1 MKRVQTIGITLIIA
15 LILSTANSSACTGV
29 YVGKDASTDG
39 SILIARSED
48 QSTGAYNKLFF
59 TVPRIENK
67 PGRTMDDPINGF
79 SLPLPATTFHY
90 TVLQDYTEGDDG
102 PYPASCVNEYGVT
115 VIGTV
120 SASPKEEVLKADPFV
135 EAGLREAVLPA
146 AVDCSVKT
154 AKEGVAL
161 LTSIVD
167 KYGSA
172 EGNIVFIGDQKEA
185 WIVEIYSGHQ
195 WCAQKMPSDK
205 VAVFGNQFM
214 IGYVDPADTGNVMY
228 SKELFSLA
236 DKNGWTT
243 KIDGKV
249 SLAATYG
256 EPLDDYSNMR
266 TWGGHYLL
274 APSTA
279 GTYDSNKYYDLFYKP
294 DKKVSA
300 LDVMN
305 VERFRYEGTPLDV
318 TLPGNA
324 DLRVIGVERSSDI
337 HLAQIRDNYP
347 AAISTIQ
354 WLCMGNAEH
363 SVFLPALN
371 NITDTNKAYKVD
383 TSSYDPSSAY
393 WKFKR
398 IDALSEQN
406 RKYYGKGAR
415 DCWSYYENTMYD
427 RMINTE
433 WNKIADLYQKDPKA
447 AAAYSTKLADTMA
460 RQAMDESDQMFN
472 AQLTY
477 IMDYTGHKPG
487 KQMTPFEASVP
498 LRYAADNAGYTLN
511 WAGKDQPLTL
521 TKGNTVYTV
530 TVGST
535 DYAVKTGTAAETKAA
550 MSQAPTVF
558 NGATFV
564 PLSFVKGLK

>member
-1 MKRVQTIGITLIIA
+1 MKRFRIIGMTLVIA
-15 LILSTANSSACTGV
+15 LILSTASVFACTGV
-29 YVGKDASTDG
+29 YVGKDVSADG

-48 QSTGAYNKLFF
+48 QANGAYNKLFF
-59 TVPRIENK
+59 AVPRIENQ

-79 SLPLPATTFHY
+79 SLPLPATTFQY
-90 TVLQDYTEGDDG
+90 TALQDYAEGDDG

-120 SASPKEEVLKADPFV
+120 SAYPKEEVLKVDPFV
-135 EAGLREAVLPA
+135 DAGLREPVLPA

-154 AKEGVAL
+154 AREGVEL
-161 LTSIVD
+161 LASIVE

-172 EGNIVFIGDQKEA
+172 EGNIIFIGDQKEA

-205 VAVFGNQFM
+205 VAVFGNQYM
-214 IGYVDPADTGNVMY
+214 IGYVDPADTENVMC
-228 SKELFSLA
+228 SKDLFSLA

-243 KIDGKV
+243 KVDGKV

-256 EPLDDYSNMR
+256 EPLDDNPNMR

-279 GTYDSNKYYDLFYKP
+279 GTYDSKKYYDLFYTP

-318 TLPGNA
+318 TLPGNEA
-324 DLRVIGVERSSDI
+324 FRVIGVERSSDI
-337 HLAQIRDNYP
+337 HIAQIRDDYP

-383 TSSYDPSSAY
+383 GSVYDPNGAY

-398 IDALSEQN
+398 IDGLSEQN
-406 RKYYGKGAR
+406 RTYYGKGAR
-415 DCWSYYENTMYD
+415 DCWSYYENAMYN

-433 WNKIADLYQKDPKA
+433 WKKIADLYKKDPKA
-447 AAAYSTKLADTMA
+447 AAAYSTKLADDMA
-460 RQAMDESDQMFN
+460 VQAMNQSDQMFN
-472 AQLTY
+472 DQFTY
-477 IMDYTGHKPG
+477 IMDVTGHSPSKEI
-487 KQMTPFEASVP
+487 TPFEASVP
-498 LRYAADNAGYTLN
+498 LRYAADNAGYTVK
-511 WAGKDQPLTL
+511 WAGKDQPITL
-521 TKGNTVYTV
+521 TKGDTVYTV
-530 TVGST
+530 TVGSA
-535 DYAVKTGTAAETKAA
+535 DYTVKTGSSAEAKAS
-550 MSQAPTVF
+550 MSLAPSLF
-558 NGATFV
+558 NGSAFV
-564 PLSFVKGLK
+564 PLSFAKSLK

>member
-1 MKRVQTIGITLIIA
+1 MRRFRTIAITLIFA
-15 LILSTANSSACTGV
+15 LALTTASAFACTGV
-29 YVGKDASTDG
+29 YVGKDVSADG
-39 SILIARSED
+39 STLIARSED

-59 TVPRIENK
+59 NVPRIEK
-67 PGRTMDDPINGF
+67 QPGRTMDDPINGF
-79 SLPLPATTFHY
+79 SLPLPDTTFKY
-90 TVLQDYTEGDDG
+90 TTLQDYAEGDDG

-120 SASPKEEVLKADPFV
+120 SADPKEEVLKVDPFV
-135 EAGLREAVLPA
+135 DAGLREAVLPA
-146 AVDCSVKT
+146 AISCSVKT
-154 AKEGVAL
+154 AKEGVER

-172 EGNIVFIGDQKEA
+172 EGNIVMIGDQKEA

-195 WCAQKMPSDK
+195 WCAQKMPADK
-205 VAVFGNQFM
+205 VAVFGNEFM
-214 IGYVDPADTGNVMY
+214 IGYVDPADTENAMY
-228 SKELFSLA
+228 SKDLFTLA

-249 SLAATYG
+249 HLAATYG
-256 EPLDDYSNMR
+256 APLDDYAHMR

-279 GTYDSNKYYDLFYKP
+279 GTYDAKKYYDLFYKP

-347 AAISTIQ
+347 AAVSTIQ

-363 SVFLPALN
+363 SIFLPALN
-371 NITDTNKAYKVD
+371 NITDTNHAYKID
-383 TSSYDPSSAY
+383 GSTYDPNSAY

-398 IDALSEQN
+398 IDGLSEQN
-406 RKYYGKGAR
+406 RIYYGQGAR
-415 DCWSYYENTMYD
+415 DCWSYYENTMYN
-427 RMINTE
+427 RMMNTE
-433 WNKIADLYQKDPKA
+433 WDKIADMYKKDPKA
-447 AAAYSTKLADTMA
+447 ASAYSTKLASDMA
-460 RQAMDESDQMFN
+460 QQAMSQSDELFST
-472 AQLTY
+472 QLTY
-477 IMDYTGHKPG
+477 IMDFTGHKPA
-487 KQMTPFEASVP
+487 KQMTPFEASVS
-498 LRYAADNAGYTLN
+498 LRYAADNAGYTLK
-511 WAGKDQPLTL
+511 WDGKDKPLTL
-521 TKGNTVYTV
+521 TKGNTTYTI
-530 TVGST
+530 TVGGT
-535 DYAVKTGTAAETKAA
+535 DYTVKTGTVETKAT
-550 MSQAPTVF
+550 MSLAPTVF
-558 NGATFV
+558 NGNTYV